1 MLSEVIRLRS
11 AKWILYLL
19 IVFAAVVGMT
29 TAVFA
34 REFPDVSQSTS
45 CYDAVMKLS
54 DLGVIS
60 GREDGKFDPDTQVT
74 RAEFCAF
81 LSRANGYS
89 ADYIVKQVPF
99 PDVKVNYWAAGVIS
113 FSYESGFINGMEDG
127 TFQPAAKVTAAQ
139 AIKMVVCAMGVGDS
153 SLQAVGPMWYSGY
166 WQAAE
171 KAGFLSHLTLE
182 ANQPITRAQVAQVI
196 YNSLDESRVIVPTP
210 SPQPSQTPDGKPS
223 VTPSPAPSESPVP
236 PEKPKPVYRPK
247 EGTPLVFVDAGH
259 NSSGVD
265 TGASGNDLRE
275 QDITVAIALKLKPVL
290 ERCGFEVM
298 LSRNSDKD
306 NVEGDTTKEV
316 LERRAELA
324 NEVGAHYFVSIHCNS
339 GGGTGIETYHFPGSE
354 DGEEMA
360 EAIQDALTEEFEEL
374 RDRGVKNED
383 FSVLRNTAMPAV
395 LIETG
400 FIDHSE
406 NDSVLLGSEEGQQ
419 RYAEAIA
426 KGICAYTK
434 SAYVK

>member
-1 MLSEVIRLRS
+1 MLL
-11 AKWILYLL
+11 
-19 IVFAAVVGMT
+19 VFFIIFITAGLTMT
-29 TAVFA
+29 VFA
-34 REFPDVSQSTS
+34 REFPDVSRNDS

-54 DLGVIS
+54 DLGIIS
-60 GREDGKFDPDTQVT
+60 GREDGMFDPSAQVT

-89 ADYIVKQVPF
+89 SAYVPKSLPF
-99 PDVKVNYWAAGVIS
+99 PDVKANYWANGVIS

-139 AIKMVVCAMGVGDS
+139 AIKMAVCAMGVGDT

-166 WQAAE
+166 LQAAE
-171 KAGFLSHLTLE
+171 KAGYLKGLSLE
-182 ANQPITRAQVAQVI
+182 PNQSITRADVAQLI
-196 YNSLDESRVIVPTP
+196 YNSLDETRVIVPAP
-210 SPQPSQTPDGKPS
+210 SPTPEMPTVPAPGEIGEPS
-223 VTPSPAPSESPVP
+223 VSPSPAP

-265 TGASGNDLRE
+265 TGANGNGLRE
-275 QDITVAIALKLKPVL
+275 QDITVAIALKLKPIL

-298 LSRNSDKD
+298 LSRSSETD
-306 NVEGDTTKEV
+306 NVEGSTTKEV
-316 LERRAELA
+316 LERRAEMA
-324 NEVGAHYFVSIHCNS
+324 NEAGAHYFISIHCNS
-339 GGGTGIETYHFPGSE
+339 GGGTGIETYHFPDSE
-354 DGEEMA
+354 EGAEMA
-360 EAIQDALTEEFEEL
+360 EAIQEKLMEEFEEL
-374 RDRGVKNED
+374 RNRGVKEED

-406 NDSVLLGSEEGQQ
+406 TDSRLLGSEEGQQ

-426 KGICAYTK
+426 KGICDYTK
-434 SAYVK
+434 TQYR